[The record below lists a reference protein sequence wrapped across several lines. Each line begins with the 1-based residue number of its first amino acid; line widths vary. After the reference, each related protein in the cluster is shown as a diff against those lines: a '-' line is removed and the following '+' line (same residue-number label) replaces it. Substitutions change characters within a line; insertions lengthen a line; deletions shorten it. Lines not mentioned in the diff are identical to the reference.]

1 MSRKNTINFTKKALD
16 SLPIPVGDSRPSY
29 YDEQVNGLLIR
40 VTSKGTKSYMVF
52 RRINGI
58 PRKNT
63 LGTYPEMTIEQARRD
78 AIKIL
83 SLISDGVNP
92 NNLKGDVLTKQ
103 NITLQKVF
111 DDYCASKHNVKL
123 STMKNYL
130 SILKTYLNDW
140 KKKPLA
146 EISRDM
152 VEKRHRDIGQG
163 NSKFYIASPTRANT
177 TMRLV
182 RALFNYAMGQYE
194 DNKGEP
200 LFLHNPVQRIT
211 SQRLWFKEK
220 IRQSVVMKYDLKKWY
235 DGVMKLPIQDDNQ
248 KHFNSSEVVR
258 DFLIFAMFSG
268 LRRNEVLEMKWSDID
283 FRNHSF
289 TIEDTKNNESHSLPL
304 NFKLDEVLERR
315 KRDRENPVINPYNN
329 PYVFQ
334 GLKPNGHL
342 HPPKRQLARARELVG
357 FHFTNHDLRRTFE
370 TSANR
375 LNLSKYTLDKLINH
389 SNSKDITGRYIVL
402 EIDDLREPM
411 DKIAEQLWSEMK

>member
-52 RRINGI
+52 RRINGV
-58 PRKNT
+58 PKKNT

-83 SLISDGVNP
+83 NLISDGVNP

-111 DDYCASKHNVKL
+111 DDYCVSKHNVKS

-130 SILKTYLNDW
+130 SIFKSYLGDW
-140 KKKPLA
+140 KKKPLGD
-146 EISRDM
+146 ISRDM
-152 VEKRHRDIGQG
+152 VEKRHRDIGKG
-163 NSKFYIASPTRANT
+163 SKKFTESPSRANT

-194 DNKGEP
+194 DSQGEP
-200 LFLHNPVQRIT
+200 LFLHNPVMRIT

-220 IRQSVVMKYDLKKWY
+220 IRQDTVMNYDLKKWY
-235 DGVMKLPIQDDNQ
+235 DGVMKLPLQDANVFIDT
-248 KHFNSSEVVR
+248 SAEVVR

-289 TIEDTKNNESHSLPL
+289 TLEDTKNNESHSLPL

-315 KRDRENPVINPYNN
+315 KKDSDNPYI
-329 PYVFQ
+329 FQ
-334 GLKPNGHL
+334 GLKPNGYL

-370 TSANR
+370 TMANR
-375 LNLSKYTLDKLINH
+375 LNLSNYTLDKLINH
-389 SNSKDITGRYIVL
+389 KTSKTITGRYIVL

-411 DKIAEQLWSEMK
+411 DKIAELLWSEMK

>member
-1 MSRKNTINFTKKALD
+1 MKHFNFKVKVLDALEIPTKGRTTYHDNNTI
-16 SLPIPVGDSRPSY
+16 
-29 YDEQVNGLLIR
+29 GLSIR
-40 VTSKGTKSYMVF
+40 VANTGLKTFIVRKKLNNKDTFSSVGHYPSTT
-52 RRINGI
+52 IN
-58 PRKNT
+58 
-63 LGTYPEMTIEQARRD
+63 QARLKARD
-78 AIKIL
+78 IL
-83 SLISDGVNP
+83 SSIDEGVNP
-92 NNLKGDVLTKQ
+92 KLIRGDYSSR
-103 NITLQKVF
+103 NSITLQKVF
-111 DDYCASKHNVKL
+111 DDYCVSKHNVKS
-123 STMKNYL
+123 STMKNYT
-130 SILKTYLNDW
+130 SIFNTYLGDW
-140 KKKPLA
+140 KKKPLG

-200 LFLHNPVQRIT
+200 LFLHNPVMRIT
-211 SQRLWFKEK
+211 SQKLWFKEK

-235 DGVMKLPIQDDNQ
+235 EGVMNLPLQDDNAYID
-248 KHFNSSEVVR
+248 SSAEVVR

-289 TIEDTKNNESHSLPL
+289 TLEDTKNNESHSLPL

-315 KRDRENPVINPYNN
+315 KNDSNN
-329 PYVFQ
+329 PYIFQ
-334 GLKPNGHL
+334 GLKSNGHL
-342 HPPKRQLARARELVG
+342 HPPKRQLVRARELVG

-370 TSANR
+370 TMANR
-375 LNLSKYTLDKLINH
+375 LNLSNYTLNKLINH
-389 SNSKDITGRYIVL
+389 KDSKDITGRYIVL

-411 DKIAEQLWSEMK
+411 DKIAEMLWSEMK